1 MIISLVRKIPEKN
14 RFGDMTLL
22 TNKEKTNNIIIDFSG
37 DTHVKFSKS
46 KFKVDGSNI
55 TPSKVVVDI
64 KNIKAN
70 KIKIVGKEKVAI
82 YENSV
87 INIDAVD
94 YKLKDLG
101 KLDIIPS
108 TLNFKNIVIVT
119 LDINNY

>member
-37 DTHVKFSKS
+37 DTHVKFLKS